1 MRDTFIEWLIL
12 INIITFVIY
21 ALDKYK
27 AVHHLWRIPEKTLIF
42 LAIIGGSPA
51 ALLAMYTIRHK
62 TRHIKFTL
70 GVPGYTC
77 YSDNRDVYILYTRY
91 WYIYRVNMKI
101 KEVIC

>member
-42 LAIIGGSPA
+42 FIQD
-51 ALLAMYTIRHK
+51 M
-62 TRHIKFTL
+62 
-70 GVPGYTC
+70 
-77 YSDNRDVYILYTRY
+77 VYLQGEY
-91 WYIYRVNMKI
+91 
-101 KEVIC
+101 ED

>member
-70 GVPGYTC
+70 GVPVILC
-77 YSDNRDVYILYTRY
+77 YSDNRCFIFFIQDMC
-91 WYIYRVNMKI
+91 IYRVNMKI

>member
-62 TRHIKFTL
+62 T
-70 GVPGYTC
+70 
-77 YSDNRDVYILYTRY
+77 SLYKI

>member
-42 LAIIGGSPA
+42 LAIIIS
-51 ALLAMYTIRHK
+51 
-62 TRHIKFTL
+62 
-70 GVPGYTC
+70 
-77 YSDNRDVYILYTRY
+77 
-91 WYIYRVNMKI
+91 
-101 KEVIC
+101 

>member
-42 LAIIGGSPA
+42 LAVIGGSPA

-70 GVPGYTC
+70 G
-77 YSDNRDVYILYTRY
+77 DQLYLLFR
-91 WYIYRVNMKI
+91 
-101 KEVIC
+101 

>member
-42 LAIIGGSPA
+42 LAVIGGSPA
-51 ALLAMYTIRHK
+51 ALLAIQ
-62 TRHIKFTL
+62 
-70 GVPGYTC
+70 
-77 YSDNRDVYILYTRY
+77 
-91 WYIYRVNMKI
+91 
-101 KEVIC
+101 

>member
-27 AVHHLWRIPEKTLIF
+27 AVRHLWRIPEKTLIF

-70 GVPGYTC
+70 GVP
-77 YSDNRDVYILYTRY
+77 VILVVQIIVLYILYTRY
-91 WYIYRVNMKI
+91 GIFTG
-101 KEVIC
+101 

>member
-42 LAIIGGSPA
+42 LAVIGGSPA
-51 ALLAMYTIRHK
+51 ALTAMYTIRHK
-62 TRHIKFTL
+62 TRHIKFT
-70 GVPGYTC
+70 GCTSYTC
-77 YSDNRDVYILYTRY
+77 YSDNRALYSLY
-91 WYIYRVNMKI
+91 KIWYIYRVNMKI

>member
-70 GVPGYTC
+70 DRTISDSGLLPGRAQGYPHEVSHLPESAPTC
-77 YSDNRDVYILYTRY
+77 SV
-91 WYIYRVNMKI
+91 
-101 KEVIC
+101 

>member
-42 LAIIGGSPA
+42 LAIIGGFSS
-51 ALLAMYTIRHK
+51 
-62 TRHIKFTL
+62 
-70 GVPGYTC
+70 GNTC
-77 YSDNRDVYILYTRY
+77 YVYNKT
-91 WYIYRVNMKI
+91 
-101 KEVIC
+101 

>member
-42 LAIIGGSPA
+42 LAVIGGSPA
-51 ALLAMYTIRHK
+51 ALLAMYNIRQGILNSHW
-62 TRHIKFTL
+62 
-70 GVPGYTC
+70 
-77 YSDNRDVYILYTRY
+77 VYQLYLLFR
-91 WYIYRVNMKI
+91 
-101 KEVIC
+101 

>member
-51 ALLAMYTIRHK
+51 AILAMYTIRQGILNSHW
-62 TRHIKFTL
+62 
-70 GVPGYTC
+70 
-77 YSDNRDVYILYTRY
+77 VYQLYLLFR
-91 WYIYRVNMKI
+91 
-101 KEVIC
+101 

>member
-27 AVHHLWRIPEKTLIF
+27 AVRHLWRIPEKTLIF

-62 TRHIKFTL
+62 IRHIKFTL
-70 GVPGYTC
+70 GVP
-77 YSDNRDVYILYTRY
+77 VILVIQIIVLYILYTRY
-91 WYIYRVNMKI
+91 GIFTG
-101 KEVIC
+101 